1 MTPVVVTYIG
11 FVVAILILLWG
22 MLIVGKRYFVRGRGA
37 SSKHGK
43 RYLARRGAANGR
55 NMNAWVPLKT
65 TATESPED
73 SLTDLDEDDQDE
85 DSRADLSAR
94 ARQNGHSKK
103 MQ

>member
-22 MLIVGKRYFVRGRGA
+22 LFVVGKRYFVRRRDG
-37 SSKHGK
+37 SSKD
-43 RYLARRGAANGR
+43 
-55 NMNAWVPLKT
+55 MNAWVPLKT

-73 SLTDLDEDDQDE
+73 SFTDLDEDDQDE
-85 DSRADLSAR
+85 GSRADLPTR
-94 ARQNGHSKK
+94 ARQNGHYSGSKK